1 MRNISRFVPAVSSVL
16 LLALTAACAPMN
28 GPPTDSSYP
37 TYPSQ
42 SQQYPSSYPSQ
53 YPAATYPAQN
63 QQGNYAEYGR
73 VSNVEVMRTQ
83 QPAQGTGVG
92 AVIGGVAGAAIG
104 SQIGGGNG
112 RNVATVA
119 GAIGGALAGNAI
131 EKSRNTTV
139 QETFRVSIR
148 MDNGS
153 MRSYDVPAMGELRI
167 GDRVRVENG
176 QLYRVM

>member
-1 MRNISRFVPAVSSVL
+1 MRNFSRLVPAVSSVL

-28 GPPTDSSYP
+28 APGDSSYP
-37 TYPSQ
+37 ASSYPTQ
-42 SQQYPSSYPSQ
+42 TQQYPSQPYPSQ
-53 YPAATYPAQN
+53 YPAATYPNA
-63 QQGNYAEYGR
+63 QGNYAEYGR
-73 VSNVEVMRTQ
+73 VSNVEVLRSQ

-139 QETFRVSIR
+139 QESFRVSIR

>member
-1 MRNISRFVPAVSSVL
+1 MRNFSRLVPAVSSVL

-28 GPPTDSSYP
+28 TPGGESSYP
-37 TYPSQ
+37 YPSQ
-42 SQQYPSSYPSQ
+42 SQQYPAQTYPSQQ
-53 YPAATYPAQN
+53 YPAATYPNA
-63 QQGNYAEYGR
+63 QGNYAEYGR
-73 VSNVEVMRTQ
+73 VSNVEVLRSQ

-139 QETFRVSIR
+139 QESFRVSIR